1 MKKLT
6 ALLLAL
12 LMMLSMAA
20 CAGTGDET
28 PTTTEPATEPETT
41 VGEQTGSEELTSLS
55 LTMGETYDSS
65 TTMSAYFN
73 EDGTVAIAYMGEY
86 RKEGNVD
93 ASAMQTIADAFN
105 QSGLAALAGRSEY
118 AEEGEAS
125 GGFSASFG
133 ENYLMADFGGV
144 LPEEFKTAFAAMDTC
159 FQTLV
164 ADLPEYVAKPMEM
177 GEIADGDRTA
187 LNEILSNMTLEYPD
201 QYIINGLIKDE
212 NYAYAAGLST
222 DTTTASAVN
231 FTSGNMTVAYSLTI
245 ATLADG
251 ITADAVAKDFE
262 ENVDWMKWV
271 CVQPSNALI
280 AHLGHQVLCLI
291 GSDSLYTDTAAAIE
305 AAGWNVV
312 KTLENNVG

>member
-28 PTTTEPATEPETT
+28 PTTTEPTTEPETT
-41 VGEQTGSEELTSLS
+41 VSEQTSTEQLTSLS
-55 LTMGETYDSS
+55 LTLGDTFEDCTIL
-65 TTMSAYFN
+65 SAYTN
-73 EDGTVAIAYMGEY
+73 EDGTVTIQYMGEY

-93 ASAMQTIADAFN
+93 ASAMQTLSDAFN
-105 QSGLAALAGRSEY
+105 QSGLAAMADRFEY
-118 AEEGEAS
+118 EEGEAA

-133 ENYLMADFGGV
+133 ETYLMADFSGV
-144 LPEEFKTAFAAMDTC
+144 IPEEFKTAFAAMDAC

-177 GEIADGDRTA
+177 GEIADSDRTA
-187 LNEILSNMTLEYPD
+187 LNEILSNMTLEYLD

-222 DTTTASAVN
+222 DSTTATALN

-280 AHLGHQVLCLI
+280 AHLGNQVLCLI